1 MNAYEGL
8 LEINNDNE
16 KNAVREFTEYIKR
29 MKSLAPDTYKYLLDE
44 GIVFE
49 DNGNFFARPVDNVAV
64 KGDVRYNVPKKD
76 HGFSNQEIDIVIDST
91 SIYSEAKEELLNAQR
106 RQVGYGMGKY
116 PEALTAESWDII
128 ETLNHDI
135 EETADSLHYKIM
147 LRQKLTKLIKEGVIV
162 E

>member
-1 MNAYEGL
+1 MNKHNELHGL
-8 LEINNDNE
+8 VTINNDKE
-16 KNAVREFTEYIKR
+16 VEALYLEAKEELLNAH
-29 MKSLAPDTYKYLLDE
+29 DE
-44 GIVFE
+44 Q
-49 DNGNFFARPVDNVAV
+49 A

-147 LRQKLTKLIKEGVIV
+147 LRQKLTKLIEEGVIV